1 MAMVKKS
8 SGRQLKKEAIS
19 WAFVLPYLSVF
30 FTFTL
35 LPVLTSIVLSFTDF
49 NLLQMPNFVGAA
61 NYIRLFLE
69 DEIFIK
75 SIGNTFY
82 LALITGPISY
92 LICLLF
98 AWFINELKPFMRAIV
113 TLIFYAP
120 SISGNM
126 YLIWQVLFSGDAYG
140 YINGLLINLGILN
153 EPILWLK
160 DTELML
166 PIIALVALWTSL
178 GTSFL
183 TFIAGLQGV
192 DKTYYEAA
200 AVDGITNRWQE
211 LWYVTLP
218 LMKPQML
225 LGAVLSITSSFGVG
239 SIVTSMVGFPSTD
252 YAAHTIINHLED
264 YGTIRYELGYASAIA
279 TVLFLIMVISNIVV
293 RRLISKVGN

>member
-1 MAMVKKS
+1 MTLVKSVKR
-8 SGRQLKKEAIS
+8 RQLRKEAIS

-35 LPVLTSIVLSFTDF
+35 LPVLTSIFLSFTDF
-49 NLLQMPNFVGAA
+49 NLLQTPNFVGAA
-61 NYIRLFLE
+61 NYVRLFLE
-69 DEIFIK
+69 DDVFIK
-75 SIGNTFY
+75 SIGNTFL
-82 LALITGPISY
+82 LALITGPLSY
-92 LICLLF
+92 MLCLLF
-98 AWFINELKPFMRAIV
+98 AWFINELKPVVRAIV
-113 TLIFYAP
+113 TLVFYAP

-140 YINGLLINLGILN
+140 YINGMLINLGIIT
-153 EPILWLK
+153 EPIIWLR
-160 DTELML
+160 DTDLML

-183 TFIAGLQGV
+183 TFIAGYQGV
-192 DKTYYEAA
+192 DKSYYEAG

-239 SIVTSMVGFPSTD
+239 AIVTSMVGFPSTD

-264 YGTIRYELGYASAIA
+264 FGTIRYELGYASAIA
-279 TVLFLIMVISNIVV
+279 TVLFLIMIISNIVV